1 MPEFN
6 AITDT
11 LGWVLYKKGDYASAL
26 PLLQECVG
34 KEPNSAGYRYHLGM
48 VLSAVGQK
56 GRAKDE
62 LESALRL
69 RLVGEDAEQA
79 RQTLARD

>member
-1 MPEFN
+1 
-6 AITDT
+6 
-11 LGWVLYKKGDYASAL
+11 
-26 PLLQECVG
+26 
-34 KEPNSAGYRYHLGM
+34 M

-56 GRAKDE
+56 EKAKDE

-79 RQTLARD
+79 KQVLARN